1 MEPGNLHLHH
11 QFQEQFAGYY
21 SSFSSQPAEYSKVS
35 SISDLNPEAAGIILN
50 ISSNTHNN
58 YLTDCIPNSSVSLPP
73 VSMTQGLSF
82 CHASS
87 FNQQSAAGE
96 FLPGK
101 TKEEFPDS
109 FCKLSDMMHTSSNVD
124 ETDFMSSKYKHQ
136 NSHDLG
142 ENQWSPNSFSSLQH
156 IFYSN
161 AQNAENLQNLSACRR
176 YNFSHILPTINISK
190 SDLCSS
196 LVSSS
201 LDLNLQTM
209 DLLST
214 STYDGDTSSSQ
225 SSENTLDHFMRE
237 LKDSPSNSY
246 NKTSTFE
253 DGNGRKKRPSSV
265 SELNNFLAEAKK
277 NRPAPPSCP
286 TLKVR
291 KEKLGDRIA
300 ALQRLVA
307 PYGKTDTASVLTE
320 AIGYIQFLHDQV
332 QTMSVPYMKS
342 SNINP
347 ARTAQAC
354 SSEEDGKG
362 QQKRDL
368 RSRGLCLVPLSC
380 VSFFNTCDG
389 GI

>member
-1 MEPGNLHLHH
+1 MEPGNLHLQH
-11 QFQEQFAGYY
+11 QYQEQFAGYY
-21 SSFSSQPAEYSKVS
+21 SSFSSQTAEYSKVS
-35 SISDLNPEAAGIILN
+35 SIRDLNPEAAGIILFHAAAFDFWNRDLKRKKLGAFSDIAVDFLGN

-58 YLTDCIPNSSVSLPP
+58 YLTDWIPNSSVSLPP

-96 FLPGK
+96 LLLGK

-109 FCKLSDMMHTSSNVD
+109 FCKLSDMMHTSSNVE

-142 ENQWSPNSFSSLQH
+142 ENQWSPSSFSSLQR
-156 IFYSN
+156 IFHSN

-176 YNFSHILPTINISK
+176 YNFSHIWPTINISK

-246 NKTSTFE
+246 NKVGVFSTS
-253 DGNGRKKRPSSV
+253 
-265 SELNNFLAEAKK
+265 
-277 NRPAPPSCP
+277 
-286 TLKVR
+286 
-291 KEKLGDRIA
+291 
-300 ALQRLVA
+300 
-307 PYGKTDTASVLTE
+307 
-320 AIGYIQFLHDQV
+320 
-332 QTMSVPYMKS
+332 
-342 SNINP
+342 
-347 ARTAQAC
+347 
-354 SSEEDGKG
+354 
-362 QQKRDL
+362 
-368 RSRGLCLVPLSC
+368 
-380 VSFFNTCDG
+380 
-389 GI
+389 